1 MNMKQ
6 GEMNMPK
13 LTREQIAIETGE
25 KLVNWI
31 KDYFADNGNPETN
44 AIIGMSGGKDS
55 LIAAA
60 LCVKALGKD
69 RVIGVMM
76 PDGEQKDI
84 SDARAAIT
92 YLGFDGWE
100 INIRGIVE
108 EFYGSLGDYVSL
120 DNSVITNVPPRVRM
134 TVLYGL
140 AAGANAR
147 VVNTSNRSERYV
159 GWTTKWGDSV
169 GDLAPLAELT
179 VRELLD
185 IGKYYLD
192 LPKDLLFKTPDDGMS
207 GKSDE
212 EALGFSYEE
221 LDDYILDNKYPSA
234 EKLALIKKRH
244 KESEHK
250 RNAIPA
256 FSPYGYFF
264 RPSGGRF

>member
-1 MNMKQ
+1 MAK
-6 GEMNMPK
+6 
-13 LTREQIAIETGE
+13 TREQIAIETGE

-92 YLGFDGWE
+92 YLGFDDWE

-108 EFYGSLGDYVSL
+108 EFYGSLGDYISL

-159 GWTTKWGDSV
+159 GWTTKWGDSI

-244 KESEHK
+244 KESTHK
-250 RNAIPA
+250 RNAIPT

-264 RPSGGRF
+264 RPSGDRF

>member
-1 MNMKQ
+1 
-6 GEMNMPK
+6 MPK

-147 VVNTSNRSERYV
+147 VVNTSNCSERYV

-169 GDLAPLAELT
+169 GDLAPLAHLT

-221 LDDYILDNKYPSA
+221 LDDYILDHKYPSA
-234 EKLALIKKRH
+234 EKLALIKKRN

-250 RNAIPA
+250 RNSIPV
-256 FSPYGYFF
+256 FSPFGYLF
-264 RPSGGRF
+264 RPSGDRF